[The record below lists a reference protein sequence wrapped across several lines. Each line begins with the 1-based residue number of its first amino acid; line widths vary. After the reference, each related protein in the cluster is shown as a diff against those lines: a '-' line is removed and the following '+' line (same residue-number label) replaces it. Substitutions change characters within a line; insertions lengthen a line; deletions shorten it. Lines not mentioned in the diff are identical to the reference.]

1 MNKPIKTWSCPW
13 ALANEMYPEIDKEL
27 IDEML
32 FCEVTE
38 LITNY
43 YKAEKCEFCGELMES
58 EEYAFCDICPE
69 CRDKHDRWL

>member
-1 MNKPIKTWSCPW
+1 
-13 ALANEMYPEIDKEL
+13 
-27 IDEML
+27 ML

-58 EEYAFCDICPE
+58 EEYTFCDICPE

>member
-1 MNKPIKTWSCPW
+1 MKKFKTQIDCPW

-43 YKAEKCEFCGELMES
+43 EK
-58 EEYAFCDICPE
+58 INI
-69 CRDKHDRWL
+69 